1 MTHPSDISQRAAA
14 AVEEW
19 GGNEGINWW
28 EWERRAGREGDCRE
42 ACVSDGQVAVD
53 HIMTAF

>member
-1 MTHPSDISQRAAA
+1 MTHPSDISQRAA